1 MKLQLPQCLWAFVIC
16 FCSATTSAA
25 QQISAPEPQPGTIV
39 GTVVDVTGGVVPGAT
54 IVLQSQTQEG
64 ERRAVTLD
72 NGFFRLDGVKP
83 ATPYHLIVSAAGF
96 AQWTSDSI
104 VLTAGQYFILTGI
117 NLHVASVQF
126 TVNVVP
132 TEELAVQQLKSEEQ
146 QRIVGVIPNF
156 YVAYDQNAS
165 PLTSKMKFQL
175 ATKFLTDP
183 VTTAGFALN
192 AATYQAGS
200 YPSYEQGAKGY
211 GQRLGATFAGGY
223 TNILVGDAILPSIL
237 HQDPRYFY
245 QGTGTTKSRLL
256 HALSNPF
263 VTRGDDGHREINF
276 SDIGGDLA
284 SGAIANAYYPNKDR
298 GANLVL
304 SSALIG
310 AGGRAAN
317 ALFQEFVLRKFTSRH
332 SKDAH

>member
-1 MKLQLPQCLWAFVIC
+1 MKWQLPQCLSALLIC
-16 FCSATTSAA
+16 VGIATTSAA
-25 QQISAPEPQPGTIV
+25 QQLSAPEPQPGTIV
-39 GTVVDVTGGVVPGAT
+39 GTVVDATGGVVPGAT
-54 IVLQSQTQEG
+54 ILLQGQTQG
-64 ERRAVTLD
+64 NQQRAVAMG

-83 ATPYHLIVSAAGF
+83 ATPQHVIVTAEGF
-96 AQWTSDSI
+96 APWTSDNI
-104 VLTAGQYFILTGI
+104 VLTPGQYFILTGV
-117 NLHVASVQF
+117 NLRVANVQV

-132 TEELAVQQLKSEEQ
+132 TEELAVQQLKHEER

-156 YVAYDQNAS
+156 YVAYDQNAA

-183 VTTAGFALN
+183 TTTAGFALN
-192 AATYQAGS
+192 SALYQAGG
-200 YPSYEQGAKGY
+200 YPSYRQGAKGY

-223 TNILVGDAILPSIL
+223 TNIFVGDAILPSVL

-256 HALSNPF
+256 HALSSPF
-263 VTRGDDGHREINF
+263 VIRGDNGRREINF

-284 SGAIANAYYPNKDR
+284 SGAIANAYYPDKDR

-304 SSALIG
+304 SSTLIG

-317 ALFQEFVLRKFTSRH
+317 AIFQEFVLHKFTSRH
-332 SKDAH
+332 SK